1 MTAIRSFLRLVREAP
16 RAQVA
21 GLVLLMALAG
31 LTEGVGVLLL
41 VPLLETLQGGS
52 NVRSP
57 LIAGLLGRIQAAGL
71 PPSLGGL
78 LAAFLVLTA
87 LRGGVQYA
95 REIIGAK
102 LQHRLVD
109 TLRERCF
116 AALSSAEWR
125 WVVATR
131 KSDHA
136 NLLLTDV
143 GRVGVGLNAGL
154 ALAAV
159 LATIPAYLLAA
170 FALSPAMTCLAS
182 ASGGLVLSMLSGE
195 RRKALR
201 LGENLGAANRAMQ
214 GRVQENLDGL
224 KLAKILGN
232 ERRHLDLFSQTTSR
246 LRRQQLQFAA
256 SVNLSRVLFQTGSAV
271 LLAGYLYLGFRVW
284 HAAVPELLTLVMIF
298 SRLIPLS
305 VSAQQQYHQWL
316 HALPALQE
324 TDRLLAE
331 CRAAAEP
338 EEPAES
344 APWPAAAEIRLQ
356 RVTLRYAGRER
367 PALDDVSLIFPA
379 RTTTAIIGASGA
391 GKSTLADVLTGLLAP
406 DQGALLIDGAPA
418 AGPRRK
424 RWRRSTAYVPQE
436 VFLLNDSIRN
446 NLLWGLAGA
455 DEDDLILALERAA
468 ADFAFRLPDRLD
480 TVVGDGGIRLSGGER
495 QRLVLARALLS
506 RPSLLILDEATS
518 ALDLEN
524 EARVR
529 QAVENLHGDLT
540 VIVIG
545 HRLPTLEHADQVV
558 VLDEGRVAAQ
568 GTWGEIR
575 ASEPLHASAS

>member
-1 MTAIRSFLRLVREAP
+1 MTAIRSFLRLAREAP
-16 RAQVA
+16 RARVA
-21 GLVLLMALAG
+21 GLLLLMALTG
-31 LTEGVGVLLL
+31 LTEGLGVLLL
-41 VPLLETLQGGS
+41 VPLLKTLQDGPNSRG
-52 NVRSP
+52 P
-57 LIAGLLGRIQAAGL
+57 LIAGLRGVFLMAGAI
-71 PPSLGGL
+71 PSLGGL
-78 LAAFLVLTA
+78 LTAFLVLMA
-87 LRGGVQYA
+87 LRCCTQYA

-102 LQHRLVD
+102 MQYRIVD
-109 TLRERCF
+109 KLRERCF
-116 AALSSAEWR
+116 AALSNVEWR
-125 WVVATR
+125 WIAATR

-143 GRVGVGLNAGL
+143 GRVGIGLNAGL

-159 LATIPAYLLAA
+159 LATMPAYLLAA
-170 FALSPAMTCLAS
+170 FALSPPMTCLAL
-182 ASGGLVLSMLSGE
+182 ASGGLVLSALAGE

-214 GRVQENLDGL
+214 GSVQDNLDGL

-232 ERRHLDLFSQTTSR
+232 ERRHLDLFTQTIGR
-246 LRRQQLQFAA
+246 LRRQQLRFTA
-256 SVNLSRVLFQTGSAV
+256 SVSLSRVLFQAGSAV
-271 LLAGYLYLGFRVW
+271 LLAGYLYLGFQVW

-298 SRLIPLS
+298 SRLIPMS
-305 VSAQQQYHQWL
+305 ISAQQHYHQWL

-331 CRAAAEP
+331 CQAAAEP

-344 APWPAAAEIRLQ
+344 APWPAAAKIHLE
-356 RVTLRYAGRER
+356 RVTLRYSGRER
-367 PALDDVSLIFPA
+367 PALDDVSLDFPA
-379 RTTTAIIGASGA
+379 RTTTAIIGASGS

-406 DQGALLIDGAPA
+406 DRGALLIDGVPA

-436 VFLLNDSIRN
+436 VFLLNDSVRN
-446 NLLWGLAGA
+446 NLLWGFAGA
-455 DEDDLILALERAA
+455 GEDDLRLALKRAA
-468 ADFAFRLPDRLD
+468 ADFAFRLPDGLN
-480 TVVGDGGIRLSGGER
+480 TVVGDGGVRLSGGER

-558 VLDEGRVAAQ
+558 VLDAGRVAAQ
-568 GTWGEIR
+568 GSWEEIR
-575 ASEPLHASAS
+575 SSEPVHASAA